1 LDARLRISSNASTG
15 DSAGGSRKTNHRD
28 LKEIEETEGGR
39 AEGQLQLSEQLVS
52 LVSHLADQLGEEA
65 EASIAQEREHLARE
79 RLDYQNQI
87 RQAEAHIQQLE
98 SQSAR
103 LAEQLNVAQQA
114 LNQAQHQHQLAQLDY
129 VRLTQANDDKDA
141 RLAALSVLPGRSGLP
156 AQSL

>member
-1 LDARLRISSNASTG
+1 MRALETVL
-15 DSAGGSRKTNHRD
+15 GGAEKTNHRD
-28 LKEIEETEGGR
+28 LKESEETEGGR

-141 RLAALSVLPGRSGLP
+141 RLAALSVLPGRSGQS